1 MAKSLGMYDQDMDG
15 TLVLEMGEDPTNGAL
30 VMRAQTLWQLGYL
43 DKALQD
49 TATTKAPVP
58 RT

>member
-1 MAKSLGMYDQDMDG
+1 MYDQDMDG